1 MRILKIGRDASCDI
15 VIQSPMVSSV
25 HAELTLLDSGDMMIE
40 DRGSHN
46 GTFVMGQQIKPGTPA
61 KVTRGDKIT
70 FGNVDLQWNQ
80 VPMPE
85 DNSAY
90 KGIYGIG
97 SHFNNDI
104 QVTGATVSRYHAT
117 VKQGRDG
124 KFYIFDHSKNGT
136 TVDGVRIPKDTPYRI
151 KKKSAV
157 VCGGVPVNLATQLP
171 WPSESWKYIVG
182 AVAGMVVLVGVG
194 FGLMK
199 LIGGGFGG
207 GKEYSD
213 EELYARYNTSIAMI
227 IGNNHL
233 EVTCGDLDLAA
244 SAGIPTKWVPISR
257 ATSISQEEINSIN
270 YKSWAN
276 KAVVLVTAN
285 YYFVGAEDI
294 SAIQEYILNRTSF
307 ATGFFVSQ
315 DGQLV
320 TNLHVVKPWLFDT
333 SVSELEMKIK
343 TQLSAMATNKE
354 FMNNIQMKS
363 ADGLQAYT
371 TMVKVTGVN
380 DGISIIP
387 QAKYFSVENLI
398 RCRVLSAGDDTNV
411 DVALIQSD
419 KGELPHGSTF
429 INLKDSMDVNDND
442 LTVGTHIYTIGFPFG
457 ISLQKT
463 DSEKGIQ
470 VLARGG
476 SITQMPTE
484 FSFGF
489 DAASFGGASGS
500 PIFNKKGMLV
510 GVLNSGVSVSQG
522 FNYGIK
528 AKFVKE
534 LVENPHVV
542 K

>member
-15 VIQSPMVSSV
+15 VIQSPMVSAV
-25 HAELTLLDSGDMMIE
+25 HAELTMLDSGDMMVE

-46 GTFVMGQQIKPGTPA
+46 GTFVMGQQIKPGSPA
-61 KVTRGDKIT
+61 KVTRGDKVT
-70 FGNVDLQWNQ
+70 FGNVDLQWSQ

-136 TVDGVRIPKDTPYRI
+136 TVDGVKIPKDTPYRI

-171 WPSESWKYIVG
+171 WPSESWKYVVG
-182 AVAGMVVLVGVG
+182 AVAGLLVLVGVG

-199 LIGGGFGG
+199 VINGGFGS
-207 GKEYSD
+207 KEYTD

-227 IGNNHL
+227 LEHHHL
-233 EVTCGDLDLAA
+233 EVTCGDLDLA
-244 SAGIPTKWVPISR
+244 STAGIPTKWVCIDK
-257 ATSISQEEINSIN
+257 TSISPEEINSIN
-270 YKSWAN
+270 YKLYAG
-276 KAVVLVTAN
+276 KAAVLTTN
-285 YYFVGAEDI
+285 SYYFVGAEDI
-294 SAIQEYILNRTSF
+294 TAIQEFIINRTSF
-307 ATGFFVSQ
+307 ATGFFISD

-320 TNLHVVKPWLFDT
+320 TNLHVVKPWLFDN

-343 TQLSAMATNKE
+343 TSLSALATNSE
-354 FMNNIQMKS
+354 FLKNIQMQS

-387 QAKYFSVENLI
+387 QAKYFSGENLV
-398 RCRVLSAGDDTNV
+398 RCRVLSAGDDINK

-429 INLKDSMDVNDND
+429 VNIKDSMLVDDNS
-442 LTVGTHIYTIGFPFG
+442 LTVGSHIYTIGFPFG

-476 SITQMPTE
+476 DITQAPTE
-484 FSFGF
+484 YSFGF
-489 DAASFGGASGS
+489 NAVSYGGASGS
-500 PIFNKKGMLV
+500 PIFNKNGMLV
-510 GVLNSGVSVSQG
+510 GVLNSGVSSSQG
-522 FNYGIK
+522 FNFGIK
-528 AKFVKE
+528 AKYVKE
-534 LVENPHVV
+534 LLDNPHIV

>member
-182 AVAGMVVLVGVG
+182 AVAGLVVLVGVG

-233 EVTCGDLDLAA
+233 EVTCGDPDLAA
-244 SAGIPTKWVPISR
+244 SAGIPTK
-257 ATSISQEEINSIN
+257 
-270 YKSWAN
+270 
-276 KAVVLVTAN
+276 
-285 YYFVGAEDI
+285 
-294 SAIQEYILNRTSF
+294 
-307 ATGFFVSQ
+307 
-315 DGQLV
+315 
-320 TNLHVVKPWLFDT
+320 
-333 SVSELEMKIK
+333 
-343 TQLSAMATNKE
+343 
-354 FMNNIQMKS
+354 
-363 ADGLQAYT
+363 
-371 TMVKVTGVN
+371 
-380 DGISIIP
+380 
-387 QAKYFSVENLI
+387 
-398 RCRVLSAGDDTNV
+398 
-411 DVALIQSD
+411 
-419 KGELPHGSTF
+419 
-429 INLKDSMDVNDND
+429 
-442 LTVGTHIYTIGFPFG
+442 
-457 ISLQKT
+457 
-463 DSEKGIQ
+463 
-470 VLARGG
+470 
-476 SITQMPTE
+476 
-484 FSFGF
+484 
-489 DAASFGGASGS
+489 
-500 PIFNKKGMLV
+500 
-510 GVLNSGVSVSQG
+510 
-522 FNYGIK
+522 
-528 AKFVKE
+528 
-534 LVENPHVV
+534 
-542 K
+542 